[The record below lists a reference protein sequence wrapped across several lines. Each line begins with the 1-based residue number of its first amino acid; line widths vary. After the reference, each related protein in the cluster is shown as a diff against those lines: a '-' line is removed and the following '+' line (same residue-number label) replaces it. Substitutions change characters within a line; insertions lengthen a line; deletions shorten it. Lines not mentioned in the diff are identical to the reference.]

1 MTSIVKHYRKNA
13 DGSLKFVG
21 NETVEVEDLR
31 DRPRPG
37 HVIDA
42 ETMQKIG
49 DIAYNGR
56 INPDDVESYELKV
69 KR

>member
-1 MTSIVKHYRKNA
+1 MKSIVKHYRKNA

-31 DRPRPG
+31 DRLRPG
-37 HVIDA
+37 YVIDA

-49 DIAYNGR
+49 DIACNGR
-56 INPDDVESYELKV
+56 INPDDMETYELKI
-69 KR
+69 

>member
-1 MTSIVKHYRKNA
+1 MKSIVKHYRKNA

-37 HVIDA
+37 RVIDA

-56 INPDDVESYELKV
+56 INPDDFES
-69 KR
+69 

>member
-31 DRPRPG
+31 NKPSPG
-37 HVIDA
+37 QVIDA
-42 ETMQKIG
+42 ETMRKIG
-49 DIAYNGR
+49 DIAYEGR
-56 INPDDVESYELKV
+56 INPDDFES
-69 KR
+69 

>member
-42 ETMQKIG
+42 EAMQKIC

-56 INPDDVESYELKV
+56 INADDMETYELKI
-69 KR
+69 